1 MLPQSITNSLEI
13 NEKAE
18 NLSKETDVIKKKKKE
33 PNGKNTITEI
43 KKLTRWALVEWR

>member
-1 MLPQSITNSLEI
+1 MLPQSITSSLET

-18 NLSKETDVIKKKKKE
+18 NLSKETDVIEKKE